1 MANIRLRSPYY
12 YQKEFAGAT
21 TAELTLTIDGTVRY
35 TITKPTDSQGGA
47 LFEISELAR
56 DYIDVDFYGTYLP
69 VTIDIVS
76 TFKFYDA
83 ENVLIKTYIETDY
96 GFDGYGEFKDGSNPK
111 ILSNA
116 LLQSNTQIY
125 LPENTTGKVPTELNN
140 DIIYNTI
147 TSTAVG
153 NVTVGNHTIKVN
165 RVCEPKYS
173 PIKITFVNKFGALQD
188 IWFFKKTTESINV
201 QKDRYKKNILNS
213 LGQYSVFKHSE
224 NVLNTTA
231 REVFT
236 SNTGFVNELMNESFK
251 ELMLSEKVWAT
262 INGIVNPVVIN
273 SSQLQYKTSLN
284 DKLINYT
291 IEFEYAFDLINSI
304 R

>member
-1 MANIRLRSPYY
+1 M
-12 YQKEFAGAT
+12 
-21 TAELTLTIDGTVRY
+21 
-35 TITKPTDSQGGA
+35 
-47 LFEISELAR
+47 
-56 DYIDVDFYGTYLP
+56 
-69 VTIDIVS
+69 
-76 TFKFYDA
+76 
-83 ENVLIKTYIETDY
+83 
-96 GFDGYGEFKDGSNPK
+96 
-111 ILSNA
+111 
-116 LLQSNTQIY
+116 QSNTEIY
-125 LPENTTGKVPTELNN
+125 LPENTIGKVPTELNN

-153 NVTVGNHTIKVN
+153 NVTVGSHTIKVN
-165 RVCEPKYS
+165 RICEPKYS

-188 IWFFKKTTESINV
+188 IWFFKKRVETLNV
-201 QKDRYKKNILNS
+201 SKDNFKKNILNS
-213 LGQYSVFKHSE
+213 LGQYSVFKHTE

-236 SNTGFVNELMNESFK
+236 ANTGFVAELMNEPFK

-262 INGIVNPVVIN
+262 IDGIVNPVIVKDT
-273 SSQLQYKTSLN
+273 QLQYKTSLN

>member
-12 YQKEFAGAT
+12 IYKTEAGAVK
-21 TAELTLTIDGTVRY
+21 ATLDLSINGTVEY
-35 TITKPTDSQGGA
+35 TITKTPDSSGNA

-56 DYIDVDFYGTYLP
+56 DFIDVNFYGTYLP
-69 VTIDIVS
+69 ITLDIVS
-76 TFKFYDA
+76 TNKFYNSNDT
-83 ENVLIKTYIETDY
+83 VIRTFVETDY

-125 LPENTTGKVPTELNN
+125 LPENTTGKVAIESNS
-140 DIIYNTI
+140 DILYNTI
-147 TSTAVG
+147 NSTAVG

-165 RVCEPKYS
+165 RICEPKYS
-173 PIKITFVNKFGALQD
+173 PIKVTFVNKFGALQD
-188 IWFFKKTTESINV
+188 VWFFKKTTESLNV
-201 QKDRYKKNILNS
+201 NKNNFKKNILTS
-213 LGQYSVFKHSE
+213 TGSYSVFKHTE
-224 NVLNTTA
+224 NVLNTIA
-231 REVFT
+231 REAFT
-236 SNTGFVNELMNESFK
+236 SNTGFVDELMNEPIK

-262 INGIVNPVVIN
+262 IEGIVNPVIVKN
-273 SSQLQYKTSLN
+273 TQLQYKTSLN

-291 IEFEYAFDLINSI
+291 IDFEYAYDTINSI

>member
-1 MANIRLRSPYY
+1 
-12 YQKEFAGAT
+12 
-21 TAELTLTIDGTVRY
+21 
-35 TITKPTDSQGGA
+35 
-47 LFEISELAR
+47 
-56 DYIDVDFYGTYLP
+56 
-69 VTIDIVS
+69 
-76 TFKFYDA
+76 
-83 ENVLIKTYIETDY
+83 VLVKTYIETDY

-116 LLQSNTQIY
+116 LLQSNTEIY

-153 NVTVGNHTIKVN
+153 NVTVGSHTIKVN
-165 RVCEPKYS
+165 RICEPKYS

-188 IWFFKKTTESINV
+188 IWFFKKTLETINV
-201 QKDRYKKNILNS
+201 QKDTYKRNILNS
-213 LGQYSVFKHSE
+213 IGQYSVFKHSQD
-224 NVLNTTA
+224 VLNTTA

-236 SNTGFVNELMNESFK
+236 SNTGFVSELMNESFK
-251 ELMLSEKVWAT
+251 ELMLSERVWAT
-262 INGIVNPVVIN
+262 IQGIVHPVLIKN
-273 SSQLQYKTSLN
+273 SQLQYKTSLN

-291 IEFEYAFDLINSI
+291 IEFEYAYDVINSI

>member
-12 YQKEFAGAT
+12 IYKTEAGAVK
-21 TAELTLTIDGTVRY
+21 ATLDLSINGTVEY
-35 TITKPTDSQGGA
+35 TITKTPDSSGNA

-56 DYIDVDFYGTYLP
+56 DFIDVNFYGTYLP
-69 VTIDIVS
+69 ITLDIVS
-76 TFKFYDA
+76 TIKFYNSNDT
-83 ENVLIKTYIETDY
+83 VIRTFVETDY

-125 LPENTTGKVPTELNN
+125 LPENITGKVAIESNS
-140 DIIYNTI
+140 DILYNTI
-147 TSTAVG
+147 NSTAVG
-153 NVTVGNHTIKVN
+153 DVTVGNHTIKVN
-165 RVCEPKYS
+165 RICEPKYS
-173 PIKITFVNKFGALQD
+173 PIKVTFVNKFGALQD
-188 IWFFKKTTESINV
+188 IWFFKKTTESLNV
-201 QKDRYKKNILNS
+201 NKNNFKKNILTS
-213 LGQYSVFKHSE
+213 TGSYSVFKHTE

-231 REVFT
+231 REAFT
-236 SNTGFVNELMNESFK
+236 SNTGFVDELMNEPIK

-262 INGIVNPVVIN
+262 IEGIVNPVIVKN
-273 SSQLQYKTSLN
+273 TQLQYKTSLN

-291 IEFEYAFDLINSI
+291 IDFEYAYDTINSI

>member
-12 YQKEFAGAT
+12 IYKTEAGAVK
-21 TAELTLTIDGTVRY
+21 ATLDLSINGTVEY
-35 TITKPTDSQGGA
+35 TITKTPDSSGNA

-56 DYIDVDFYGTYLP
+56 DFIDVNFYGTYLP
-69 VTIDIVS
+69 ITLDIVS
-76 TFKFYDA
+76 TIKFYNSNDT
-83 ENVLIKTYIETDY
+83 VIRTFVETDY

-125 LPENTTGKVPTELNN
+125 LPENTTGKVAIESNS
-140 DIIYNTI
+140 DILYNTI
-147 TSTAVG
+147 NSTAVG

-165 RVCEPKYS
+165 RICEPKYS
-173 PIKITFVNKFGALQD
+173 PIKVTFVNKFGALQD
-188 IWFFKKTTESINV
+188 VWFFKKTTESLNV
-201 QKDRYKKNILNS
+201 SKNNFKKNILTS
-213 LGQYSVFKHSE
+213 TGSYSVFKHTE
-224 NVLNTTA
+224 NVLNTIA
-231 REVFT
+231 REAFT
-236 SNTGFVNELMNESFK
+236 SNTGFVDELMNEPIK

-262 INGIVNPVVIN
+262 IEGIVNPVIVKN
-273 SSQLQYKTSLN
+273 TQLQYKTSLN

-291 IEFEYAFDLINSI
+291 IDFEYAYDTINSI